1 MDASVSAPIS
11 GTRPPAAV
19 ASVACMSCRRLKVI
33 ILRYPHVQLLTGSQ
47 MKCTGS
53 DNPPCDRCAKAG
65 RECVVQRGRPQ
76 DSASS
81 KADIDSRR
89 RRSQLEE
96 TFSQPAPPSRTYDSP
111 SFQPVNGVGFGR
123 DNQVARF
130 GNSVARTF
138 FPDTPDRDVQE
149 KSPAVLPSIFTTS
162 PYSAVIETGANTGG
176 SSPDQRAPKR
186 PKLGGSRLSWDQIS
200 SQNSALDH
208 AISERDMVQFID
220 IFRKR
225 LMNFIPLLNAGD
237 LDNAAD
243 IISTKK
249 PLAYCI
255 CYVTARYVPGGES
268 ARSKLL
274 PVVSAILQDKAFQ
287 PRNTED
293 EWAMLQALSVLYAYR
308 TAVSNGSSSDGS
320 LEISQRSIKAH
331 IETYALKLSVHR
343 SISGV
348 KASLRAE
355 DPEIMKTMA
364 FRNHSIVTGTPPS
377 IREDSTIRAA
387 PEILGHFNVGQ
398 RILQVLAEVE
408 LCLLWGKASVH
419 ASGLGEWWCPPDV
432 VDPPVDYIEQGV
444 LASVDA
450 SLKTWSGKWEAFFNS
465 EPLGPG
471 IEFHYRFTRFCLST
485 YLIRNVRLVG
495 NSLRPSQVDALNR
508 SISDASDFCQF
519 SLELGPSSREA
530 ARYMA
535 DFGFVMIS
543 FSCLFIIQV
552 CEAFH
557 SAIHAP
563 HEHLSKVEEV
573 AQLMKELAI
582 NSSHGPS
589 FQSQN
594 IMSKLKRAYEKFST
608 TAAEDGSVANRG
620 VDQSFLFAPGQDAFF
635 MDPQWDMLDFFPEFP
650 RA

>member
-1 MDASVSAPIS
+1 MDASASTPIS
-11 GTRPPAAV
+11 GTRSPAVV
-19 ASVACMSCRRLKVI
+19 APVACMSCRRLK
-33 ILRYPHVQLLTGSQ
+33 

-65 RECVVQRGRPQ
+65 RECIVQRGRPQ
-76 DSASS
+76 DSANS

-96 TFSQPAPPSRTYDSP
+96 TFSQPPLPSRTYDSP
-111 SFQPVNGVGFGR
+111 SFQPVNGVGYGR

-138 FPDTPDRDVQE
+138 FPDTADRDVQE
-149 KSPAVLPSIFTTS
+149 KSPAVPQSISTAS
-162 PYSAVIETGANTGG
+162 PYSAGTETGANTGG
-176 SSPDQRAPKR
+176 TSPDQRASKR
-186 PKLGGSRLSWDQIS
+186 PKLGASRLSPGMIS
-200 SQNSALDH
+200 SQNRIFEH
-208 AISERDMVQFID
+208 TISERDMVQFID

-243 IISTKK
+243 IIATKK

-255 CYVTARYVPGGES
+255 CYVTAKYVPGGES

-274 PVVSAILQDKAFQ
+274 PVVSAILQGRAFQ
-287 PRNTED
+287 PNNAED
-293 EWAMLQALSVLYAYR
+293 EWAMLQGLSVLYAYR
-308 TAVSNGSSSDGS
+308 TAVSNGSSSDSS

-331 IETYALKLSVHR
+331 IETYALQLSVHR

-355 DPEIMKTMA
+355 DPEIMKTMS
-364 FRNHSIVTGTPPS
+364 FRKYIFWLWLFNMSHHHSIVTSTPPS
-377 IREDSTIRAA
+377 IHEDSTIRAA
-387 PEILGHFNVGQ
+387 PEILGHFNVGP
-398 RILQVLAEVE
+398 RILQILAEVE
-408 LCLLWGKASVH
+408 LCLIWGKASVH
-419 ASGLGEWWCPPDV
+419 AKGLGEWWCPLDV
-432 VDPPVDYIEQGV
+432 LDKPIDYVEQGV
-444 LASVDA
+444 LTNVDA
-450 SLKTWSGKWEAFFNS
+450 CLKAWSSKWEAFFNS
-465 EPLGPG
+465 EPLGLG
-471 IEFHYRFTRFCLST
+471 IEFHYRFTRFCLRT
-485 YLIRNVRLVG
+485 YLIRNVRLISS
-495 NSLRPSQVDALNR
+495 NLRPSQIDALNR

-530 ARYMA
+530 ARYMT

-543 FSCLFIIQV
+543 FACIFIIQA

-557 SAIHAP
+557 TAIQAP
-563 HEHLSKVEEV
+563 YEHLGTVEEV

-582 NSSHGPS
+582 NSTHGPS

-594 IMSKLKRAYEKFST
+594 IMKKVTRANERVST
-608 TAAEDGSVANRG
+608 TAAKDGSVVIRG
-620 VDQSFLFAPGQDAFF
+620 ADQSSSLATSQDAHF
-635 MDPQWDMLDFFPEFP
+635 MEPQLDMLDFFPQLP
-650 RA
+650 RVS